1 MTTES
6 TVRTTSGAVRG
17 TSRDG
22 VHAFLGIP
30 YAAPP
35 FGPRRFAAPQPPEP
49 WDGVRPATAYGPT
62 VPKPPYAP
70 PYDLLLP
77 EPVIPGEDCL
87 NLNVWTPDP
96 GASGLPVFVWIHG
109 GAFVN
114 GSGAVPV
121 YDGAT
126 FARDG
131 VVCVTINY
139 RLGVDGFLQFA
150 DGGPANR
157 GLLDQLAALRWVQ
170 ENVAAFGGD
179 PARVTVGG
187 ESAGAMSTGAL
198 LAMPSAQGLFAQA
211 VLQSGAGH
219 HALSAATATRIGGY
233 LAERLGRPAEREALA
248 GVPLPELI
256 AAQQAVAR
264 EAATQPDPA
273 RWGEVTTNLMAFEP
287 VVDGEVLPD
296 LPIRRIAAGSA
307 RDVAVLVGA
316 NREEQR
322 LFLVPNGLIDLVDDQ
337 LLQLAVAAYGAP
349 VGKTLEAYTAGR
361 PGATPGELLAD
372 VATDWFYRIPAVRLA
387 EAQTGGGAARV
398 GLRVLL
404 ALPAVRR
411 PPRCLPRPRAGLH
424 LRHPR
429 AGGARRA
436 HGTGGTAGPR
446 RPDARR
452 VGAFRPR
459 RRPGVGALR
468 PRPPPGAGLRRAG
481 PAARGPAGWAA
492 GGLGRRPVAADAATS
507 AAPRRSAGGAVHRRG
522 VRGAHCARGGPADPR
537 GRSGGARPPPG
548 AGYRERLPGAAA
560 ASVPGLH
567 GVRPVD

>member
-49 WDGVRPATAYGPT
+49 WDGVRPAAAYGPT
-62 VPKPPYAP
+62 APKPPYTP
-70 PYDLLLP
+70 PYDVLLP
-77 EPVIPGEDCL
+77 DPVIPGEDCL

-157 GLLDQLAALRWVQ
+157 GLLDQVAALRWVQ

-187 ESAGAMSTGAL
+187 ESAGGMSIGAL
-198 LAMPSAQGLFAQA
+198 LAMPSAQGLFTRA

-233 LAERLGRPAEREALA
+233 VAERLGLPAERAALA
-248 GVPLPELI
+248 GVPLDELI

-264 EAATQPDPA
+264 AAATVPDPA

-307 RDVAVLVGA
+307 REVSVLVGA
-316 NREEQR
+316 NRDEQR
-322 LFLVPNGLIDLVDDQ
+322 LFLVPNGLVDMVDDQ

-349 VGKTLEAYTAGR
+349 VGSSLEVYAAGR

-372 VATDWFYRIPAVRLA
+372 VATDWFYRIPAIRLA
-387 EAQTGGGAARV
+387 EAQTAGGAARAWV
-398 GLRVLL
+398 YEFSWPSPQFGGRLGACHALELGFTFDTL
-404 ALPAVRR
+404 ALE
-411 PPRCLPRPRAGLH
+411 
-424 LRHPR
+424 
-429 AGGARRA
+429 A
-436 HGTGGTAGPR
+436 HGALMG
-446 RPDARR
+446 PDAPQPLADRMHDAWVR
-452 VGAFRPR
+452 FVSDGDP
-459 RRPGVGALR
+459 
-468 PRPPPGAGLRRAG
+468 
-481 PAARGPAGWAA
+481 GWAPYD
-492 GGLGRRPVAADAATS
+492 LDRRPVQDF
-507 AAPRRSAGGAVHRRG
+507 GEQVHQLE
-522 VRGAHCARGGPADPR
+522 DPR
-537 GRSGGARPPPG
+537 GEQRA
-548 AGYRERLPGAAA
+548 
-560 ASVPGLH
+560 VWD
-567 GVRPVD
+567 GVR